1 MSTDVWKRKRKG
13 VQADLFREIIDRI
26 KEAAEYVMKSRLVV
40 LILVF
45 CMTSV
50 ILIGR
55 LFYLQIV
62 NGENYLENYELQIRR
77 TNSIAATRG
86 NIYDRNGNI
95 LAYNELAYSVT
106 IKDTIPTDMKEKDR
120 NRILNSILD
129 QVLTLVEKNGDSVID
144 SFGVIL
150 NSAGEYE
157 YAETNETRRLRFIAD
172 VYGEAYVDDLEDE
185 EKNQTAEELI
195 HYLCEKRYGL
205 DDSTNDPA
213 YILKMVN
220 MRYAMGLNG
229 YQQYR
234 STTLASDVS
243 DETAAAI
250 MENQDSLAGVDVE
263 ETSLRRYPDGQYFSS
278 IIGYTGLMS
287 QEEYDA
293 LDEKQK
299 ERYSRSDIV
308 GKWGIEQVYD
318 STLQGEKGEAVYYVD
333 NLGKVTETISTTDPK
348 AGNDVYLTIDKDLQ
362 ISAYRLLEEKIA
374 GILLSKLTDTLNY
387 DPATAKD
394 ASSILIPVS
403 DAYHAFIANG
413 LIDMRHFAAEDAGPA
428 EQAVNAVFQERHET
442 VIGEIMSQLQS
453 ADAPAYRDL
462 SEEMQAYMSYI
473 YRQILVEKTG
483 IVISD
488 AVDSTDET
496 LLAWTQDE
504 TISLYTFL
512 NYAISQNWIDTSILG
527 GSTYSS
533 SEEIYQELLD
543 YLQEYLS
550 TDSDFDKLLYEYL
563 IKSGSITGRQMC
575 AIIYEQGVLPMDENA
590 YNGLMDGSVSPFGWL
605 YNKIYNLEITPGQL
619 GMEPCSGG
627 LVVTDPN
634 TGDVLACV
642 SYPGYDNNRLAN
654 TMDSVYYNQLATGT
668 ARTFYNRA
676 TQEKT
681 APGSTFKMISAT
693 AGLEEGVIDG
703 GSQIYC
709 NGEFTTVTPSPRC
722 WVYPNGHGSLDVVG
736 AIENSCNVFFY
747 TVGYRLSIDQ
757 EGHYDSTQGTD
768 NLAKYAE
775 LFGLGEKSG
784 LEIDE
789 ASPDI
794 SNEYSIQSA
803 IGQGNHNYTVSQ
815 LNRYVTTIANR
826 GTVYDL
832 TLVDKT
838 ADANGNLL
846 RDNEAEVVRTINE
859 VDPST
864 WDMIQEGMER
874 MVTSHYSTFAG
885 LEFSMA
891 GKTGTAQ
898 HNELHAN
905 HALFVGYAPA
915 DSPEVSIATRIAYGY
930 NSGYASEVARDVL
943 RIYFDPDLKNELIT
957 GHAAEISSGMA
968 GD

>member
-1 MSTDVWKRKRKG
+1 MFK
-13 VQADLFREIIDRI
+13 EIIDRI
-26 KEAAEYVMKSRLVV
+26 REMAAGIMKSRLMV

-45 CMTSV
+45 CVTSTV
-50 ILIGR
+50 LVGR

-62 NGENYLENYELQIRR
+62 RGEDYLENYELQIRK

-95 LAYNELAYSVT
+95 LASNELAYSVT
-106 IKDTIPTDMKEKDR
+106 IKDTVPADADSDEK
-120 NRILNSILD
+120 NEILNNTLD
-129 QVLTLVEKNGDSVID
+129 KVLELVEKNGDSVID

-150 NSAGEYE
+150 NQAGEYE
-157 YAETNETRRLRFIAD
+157 YAETNETRKLRFIAD
-172 VYGEAYVDDLEDE
+172 VYGEAYVDDLEEDE
-185 EKNQTAEELI
+185 RDQSAAELI
-195 HYLCEKRYGL
+195 HYLCEKRYGIN
-205 DDSTNDPA
+205 DDKDDPDYDPA
-213 YILKMVN
+213 YILKMIN
-220 MRYAMGLNG
+220 MRYAMSLNG

-243 DETAAAI
+243 AETAAAV
-250 MENQDSLAGVDVE
+250 MENQESLDGVDVE
-263 ETSLRRYPDGQYFSS
+263 EISLRCYPDGEYFSS
-278 IIGYTGLMS
+278 VIGYTGPMS
-287 QEEYDA
+287 QDEYDA
-293 LDEKQK
+293 LDEDEK
-299 ERYSRSDIV
+299 EKYSRSDIV
-308 GKWGIEQVYD
+308 GKWGIEQVCD

-333 NLGKVTETISTTDPK
+333 NRGRVIDTISTTDPK

-362 ISAYRLLEEKIA
+362 ISAYKLLEEKIA

-387 DPATAKD
+387 NPATAKD

-413 LIDMRHFAAEDAGPA
+413 MVDMRHFSSEDAKTA
-428 EQAVNAVFQERHET
+428 EKAVYSVFEEKHGS
-442 VIGEIMSQLQS
+442 VITELVNQLQ
-453 ADAPAYRDL
+453 DPNAPAYRDL
-462 SEEMQAYMSYI
+462 SDEMQEYMTYI
-473 YRQILVEKTG
+473 YRQVLIEKTG

-488 AVDSTDET
+488 AVDVTDET

-504 TISLYTFL
+504 TISLCTFL
-512 NYAISQNWIDTSILG
+512 NYAISQNWIDTTILG
-527 GSTYSS
+527 DSTYSS
-533 SEEIYQELLD
+533 SEEIYQELVK
-543 YLQEYLS
+543 YLKDYLS
-550 TDSDFDKLLYEYL
+550 TDSDFDKLLYKYL

-575 AIIYEQGVLPMDENA
+575 AIIYEQGVLPMEEDQ
-590 YNGLMDGSVSPFGWL
+590 YNGLLNGTVKPFEWL
-605 YNKIYNLEITPGQL
+605 YNKIESLQITPGQL

-654 TMDSVYYNQLATGT
+654 TMDSAYYNQLATGT

-681 APGSTFKMISAT
+681 APGSTFKMVSSA

-703 GSQIYC
+703 SSQIYC
-709 NGEFTTVTPSPRC
+709 DGEFSSVTPSPRC
-722 WVYPNGHGSLDVVG
+722 WVYPNGHGSLNVEG
-736 AIENSCNVFFY
+736 AIQNSCNVFFY
-747 TVGYRLSIDQ
+747 TVGYRLSIDE
-757 EGHYDSTQGTD
+757 EGNYDSTLGTD
-768 NLAKYAE
+768 RLAKYAE

-803 IGQGNHNYTVSQ
+803 IGQGNNNYTVSQ
-815 LNRYVTTIANR
+815 LNRYVTAIANR

-832 TLVDKT
+832 TLIDKT
-838 ADANGNLL
+838 TDANGSLL
-846 RDNEAEVVRTINE
+846 RENEAEVVRTIDE
-859 VDPST
+859 FDTST
-864 WDMIQEGMER
+864 WDMIQNGMKR
-874 MVTSHYSTFAG
+874 MVSSHYSTFGG
-885 LEFSMA
+885 LDFSMA

-915 DSPEVSIATRIAYGY
+915 DSPEVSISVRIAYGY
-930 NSGYASEVARDVL
+930 NSGYASQVARDVL
-943 RIYFDPDLKNELIT
+943 RIYFNPELKDELIT
-957 GHAAEISSGMA
+957 GHAAVISGGMSG
-968 GD
+968 D

>member
-1 MSTDVWKRKRKG
+1 M
-13 VQADLFREIIDRI
+13 FREIADRL
-26 KEAAEYVMKSRLVV
+26 KEAVEYVMKSRLMV
-40 LILVF
+40 LVIVF
-45 CMTSV
+45 CMTSAV
-50 ILIGR
+50 LIGR

-62 NGENYLENYELQIRR
+62 RGEDYLENYELQIRK
-77 TNSIAATRG
+77 TDSTAATRG

-95 LAYNELAYSVT
+95 LASNELAYSVT
-106 IKDTIPTDMKEKDR
+106 IKDTVPTDTDADEK
-120 NRILNSILD
+120 NEILNSTLD
-129 QVLTLVEKNGDSVID
+129 RVLELVEKNGDSVID
-144 SFGVIL
+144 SFGIML
-150 NSAGEYE
+150 NSSGEYE
-157 YAETNETRRLRFIAD
+157 YVETNETRKLRFIAD
-172 VYGEAYVDDLEDE
+172 VYGEAYVDDLEEDE
-185 EKNQTAEELI
+185 RNQSAAELI

-205 DDSTNDPA
+205 NDDKDDPDYDPA

-250 MENQDSLAGVDVE
+250 MENQDELTGVDVE
-263 ETSLRRYPDGQYFSS
+263 EISLRHYPDGIYFSS
-278 IIGYTGLMS
+278 VIGYTGPMS
-287 QEEYDA
+287 QDEYDA
-293 LDEKQK
+293 LDEEDK
-299 ERYSRSDIV
+299 EKYSRSDIV
-308 GKWGIEQVYD
+308 GKWGIEQVCD
-318 STLQGEKGEAVYYVD
+318 STLQGEKGESVYYVD
-333 NLGKVTETISTTDPK
+333 NRGRVIDTISSTDPK
-348 AGNDVYLTIDKDLQ
+348 AGNDVYLTIDKNLQ
-362 ISAYRLLEEKIA
+362 ISAYKLLEEKIA

-387 DPATAKD
+387 DPADAKD

-403 DAYHAFIANG
+403 DAYHALIANG
-413 LIDMRHFAAEDAGPA
+413 LLDMGHFSADDAGAAEK
-428 EQAVNAVFQERHET
+428 AVYSAFREKQES
-442 VIGEIMSQLQS
+442 VIGELTDQLS
-453 ADAPAYRDL
+453 DPDAPAYRDL
-462 SEEMQAYMSYI
+462 SEEMQAYMTYI
-473 YRQILVEKTG
+473 YRQVLIEKTG

-488 AVDSTDET
+488 AVDVTDKT

-504 TISLYTFL
+504 TISLCTFL

-527 GSTYSS
+527 DSAYSS
-533 SEEIYQELLD
+533 SEEIYEELVK
-543 YLQEYLS
+543 YLKDYLS

-563 IKSGSITGRQMC
+563 IKSGGITGRQIC
-575 AIIYEQGVLPMDENA
+575 AIVYEQGVLPMEEDK
-590 YNGLMDGSVSPFGWL
+590 YNGLMDGSVSSFEWL
-605 YNKIYNLEITPGQL
+605 YNKIESLQITPGEL

-627 LVVTDPN
+627 LVVTDPD

-642 SYPGYDNNRLAN
+642 SYPGYDNNRLSN
-654 TMDSVYYNQLATGT
+654 TMDSAYYNQLVTGT

-681 APGSTFKMISAT
+681 APGSTFKMVSSA
-693 AGLEEGVIDG
+693 AGLEEGIIDG
-703 GSQIYC
+703 NTRFYC
-709 NGEFTTVTPSPRC
+709 DGEFSKVTPSPKC

-747 TVGYRLSIDQ
+747 NVGYNLSIDDD
-757 EGHYDSTQGTD
+757 GNYDSTLGTD
-768 NLAKYAE
+768 RLGKYAE

-803 IGQGNHNYTVSQ
+803 IGQGNHNFTVSQ

-832 TLVDKT
+832 TLIDRT
-838 ADANGNLL
+838 ADANGSLL
-846 RDNEAEVVRTINE
+846 RDNEAEVVRTIDE
-859 VDPST
+859 FDSST
-864 WDMIQEGMER
+864 WDMLQEGMEK
-874 MVTSHYSTFAG
+874 MVTSHYSTFSD

-905 HALFVGYAPA
+905 HALFVGYAPT
-915 DSPEVSIATRIAYGY
+915 DSPEVSIAVRIAYGY

-943 RIYFDPDLKNELIT
+943 RIYFDPDLKDELIT
-957 GHAAEISSGMA
+957 GHAAAIGSGMS

>member
-1 MSTDVWKRKRKG
+1 M
-13 VQADLFREIIDRI
+13 FREIEDRL
-26 KEAAEYVMKSRLVV
+26 KEAVEYVMKSRLMV
-40 LILVF
+40 LVIVF
-45 CMTSV
+45 CMTSAV
-50 ILIGR
+50 LIGR

-62 NGENYLENYELQIRR
+62 RGEDYLENYELQIRK
-77 TNSIAATRG
+77 TDSTAATRG

-95 LAYNELAYSVT
+95 LASNELAYSVT
-106 IKDTIPTDMKEKDR
+106 IKDTVPTDTDADEK
-120 NRILNSILD
+120 NEILNSTLNR
-129 QVLTLVEKNGDSVID
+129 VLELVEKNGDSVID
-144 SFGVIL
+144 SFGIML
-150 NSAGEYE
+150 NSSGEYE
-157 YAETNETRRLRFIAD
+157 YVETNETRKLRFIAD
-172 VYGEAYVDDLEDE
+172 VYGEAYVDDLEEDE
-185 EKNQTAEELI
+185 RNQSAAELI

-205 DDSTNDPA
+205 NDDKDDPDYDPA

-250 MENQDSLAGVDVE
+250 MENQDELTGVDVE
-263 ETSLRRYPDGQYFSS
+263 EISLRHYPDGIYFSS
-278 IIGYTGLMS
+278 VIGYTGPMS
-287 QEEYDA
+287 QDEYDA
-293 LDEKQK
+293 LDEEDK
-299 ERYSRSDIV
+299 EKYSRSDIV
-308 GKWGIEQVYD
+308 GKWGIEQVCD
-318 STLQGEKGEAVYYVD
+318 STLQGEKGESVYYVD
-333 NLGKVTETISTTDPK
+333 NRGRVIDTISSTDPK
-348 AGNDVYLTIDKDLQ
+348 AGNDVYLTIDKNLQ
-362 ISAYRLLEEKIA
+362 ISAYKLLEEKIA

-387 DPATAKD
+387 DPADAKD

-403 DAYHAFIANG
+403 DAYHALIANG
-413 LIDMRHFAAEDAGPA
+413 LLDMGHFSADDAGAAEK
-428 EQAVNAVFQERHET
+428 AVYSAFREKQES
-442 VIGEIMSQLQS
+442 VIGELTDQLS
-453 ADAPAYRDL
+453 DPDAPAYRDL
-462 SEEMQAYMSYI
+462 SEEMQAYMTYI
-473 YRQILVEKTG
+473 YRQVLIEKTG

-488 AVDSTDET
+488 AVDVTDKT

-504 TISLYTFL
+504 TISLCTFL

-527 GSTYSS
+527 DSTYSS
-533 SEEIYQELLD
+533 SEEIYEELVK
-543 YLQEYLS
+543 YLKDYLS

-563 IKSGSITGRQMC
+563 IKSGGITGRQIC
-575 AIIYEQGVLPMDENA
+575 AIVYEQGVLPMEEDK
-590 YNGLMDGSVSPFGWL
+590 YNGLLDGSVDSFGWL
-605 YNKIYNLEITPGQL
+605 YNKIESLQITPGEL

-627 LVVTDPN
+627 LVVTDPD

-642 SYPGYDNNRLAN
+642 SYPGYDNNRLSN
-654 TMDSVYYNQLATGT
+654 TMDSAYYNQLVTGT

-681 APGSTFKMISAT
+681 APGSTFKMVSSA
-693 AGLEEGVIDG
+693 AGLEEGIIDG
-703 GSQIYC
+703 NTGFYC
-709 NGEFTTVTPSPRC
+709 DGEFSKVTPSPKC

-747 TVGYRLSIDQ
+747 NVGYNLSIDDD
-757 EGHYDSTQGTD
+757 GNYDSTLGTD
-768 NLAKYAE
+768 RLGKYAE

-832 TLVDKT
+832 TLIDRT
-838 ADANGNLL
+838 ADANGSLL
-846 RDNEAEVVRTINE
+846 RDNEAEVVRTIDE
-859 VDPST
+859 FDSST
-864 WDMIQEGMER
+864 WDMLQEGMEK
-874 MVTSHYSTFAG
+874 MVTSHYSTFSD

-905 HALFVGYAPA
+905 HALFVGYAPT
-915 DSPEVSIATRIAYGY
+915 DSPEVSIAVRIAYGY

-943 RIYFDPDLKNELIT
+943 RIYFDPELKDELIT
-957 GHAAEISSGMA
+957 GHAASIGSGMS

>member
-1 MSTDVWKRKRKG
+1 MFK
-13 VQADLFREIIDRI
+13 EIIDRI
-26 KEAAEYVMKSRLVV
+26 REMAAGIMKSRLMV

-45 CMTSV
+45 CVTSTV
-50 ILIGR
+50 LVGR

-62 NGENYLENYELQIRR
+62 RGEDYLENYELQIRK

-95 LAYNELAYSVT
+95 LASNELAYSVT
-106 IKDTIPTDMKEKDR
+106 IKDTVPADADSDEK
-120 NRILNSILD
+120 NEILNNTLD
-129 QVLTLVEKNGDSVID
+129 KVLELVEKNGDSVID

-150 NSAGEYE
+150 NQAGEYE
-157 YAETNETRRLRFIAD
+157 YAETNETRKLRFIAD
-172 VYGEAYVDDLEDE
+172 VYGEAYVDDLEEDE
-185 EKNQTAEELI
+185 RDQSAAELI
-195 HYLCEKRYGL
+195 HYLCEKRYGIN
-205 DDSTNDPA
+205 DDKDDPDYDPA
-213 YILKMVN
+213 YILKMIN
-220 MRYAMGLNG
+220 MRYAMSLNG

-243 DETAAAI
+243 AETAAAV
-250 MENQDSLAGVDVE
+250 MENQESLDGVDVE
-263 ETSLRRYPDGQYFSS
+263 EISLRCYPDGEYFSS
-278 IIGYTGLMS
+278 VIGYTGPMS
-287 QEEYDA
+287 QDEYDA
-293 LDEKQK
+293 LDEDEK
-299 ERYSRSDIV
+299 EKYSRSDIV
-308 GKWGIEQVYD
+308 GKWGIEQVCD

-333 NLGKVTETISTTDPK
+333 NRGRVIDTISTTDPK

-362 ISAYRLLEEKIA
+362 ISAYKLLEEKIA

-387 DPATAKD
+387 NPATAKD

-413 LIDMRHFAAEDAGPA
+413 MVDMRHFSSEDAKTA
-428 EQAVNAVFQERHET
+428 EKAVYSVFEEKHGS
-442 VIGEIMSQLQS
+442 VITELVNQLQ
-453 ADAPAYRDL
+453 DPNAPAYRDL
-462 SEEMQAYMSYI
+462 SDEMQEYMTYI
-473 YRQILVEKTG
+473 YRQVLIEKTG

-488 AVDSTDET
+488 AVDVTDET

-504 TISLYTFL
+504 TISLCTFL
-512 NYAISQNWIDTSILG
+512 NYAISQNWIDTTILG
-527 GSTYSS
+527 DSTYSS
-533 SEEIYQELLD
+533 SEEIYQELVK
-543 YLQEYLS
+543 YLKDYLS
-550 TDSDFDKLLYEYL
+550 TDSDFDKLLYKYL

-575 AIIYEQGVLPMDENA
+575 AIIYEQGVLPMEEDQ
-590 YNGLMDGSVSPFGWL
+590 YNGLLNGTVNPFEWL
-605 YNKIYNLEITPGQL
+605 YNKIESLQITPGQL

-654 TMDSVYYNQLATGT
+654 TMDSAYYNQLATGT

-681 APGSTFKMISAT
+681 APGSTFKMVSSA

-703 GSQIYC
+703 SSQIYC
-709 NGEFTTVTPSPRC
+709 DGEFSSVTPSPRC
-722 WVYPNGHGSLDVVG
+722 WVYPNGHGSLNVEG
-736 AIENSCNVFFY
+736 AIQNSCNVFFY
-747 TVGYRLSIDQ
+747 TVGYRLSIDE
-757 EGHYDSTQGTD
+757 EGNYDSTLGTD
-768 NLAKYAE
+768 RLAKYAE

-803 IGQGNHNYTVSQ
+803 IGQGNNNYTVSQ
-815 LNRYVTTIANR
+815 LNRYVTAIANR

-832 TLVDKT
+832 TLIDKT
-838 ADANGNLL
+838 TDANGSLL
-846 RDNEAEVVRTINE
+846 RENEAEVVRTIDE
-859 VDPST
+859 FDTST
-864 WDMIQEGMER
+864 WDMIQNGMKR
-874 MVTSHYSTFAG
+874 MVSSHYSTFGG
-885 LEFSMA
+885 LDFSMA

-915 DSPEVSIATRIAYGY
+915 DSPEVSISVRIAYGY
-930 NSGYASEVARDVL
+930 NSGYASQVARDVL
-943 RIYFDPDLKNELIT
+943 RIYFNPELKDELIT
-957 GHAAEISSGMA
+957 GHAAVISGGMSG
-968 GD
+968 D